1 MQVKDKFLEKANLLI
16 FVFGLCFSHNLYAE
30 NIYEKIFNYNNTLK
44 NSSASFIQT
53 NNNDLQEGL
62 IFFGDKRIKITYT
75 KPQKITIILSEKK
88 GIYINHELKE
98 SQFFATKN
106 SYIKFFFDVFH
117 KKKYLE
123 DLSIKL
129 SEQKIEISENILM
142 DKISYNIKLVYENT
156 PINLRRLEI
165 IDNNDKTQMGFY
177 NHILEQDFE
186 SKFFSMIDPYLN

>member
-1 MQVKDKFLEKANLLI
+1 MQAKDKFLEKINFLI
-16 FVFGLCFSHNLYAE
+16 FILSLCFSHNLYAE

-186 SKFFSMIDPYLN
+186 STFFSMIDPYLN

>member
-30 NIYEKIFNYNNTLK
+30 NIYEKIFNYNNKLK

-129 SEQKIEISENILM
+129 SEQKIEISEKILM